1 MSNPGVPMP
10 SDEPS
15 ATPNVTPAPAAGPAV
30 GGLPSA
36 MPPWLRRAMIWF
48 FFGIVGLYVL
58 RFLFDRL
65 SSLLIVLLAS
75 LFLAFAIEPAVNWL
89 ERRGVRRGVGT
100 AAVFLVLLFAIGFFV
115 VSIGTVLAG
124 QINDLVNDAPD
135 RISSLETWLQ
145 DNVSTDIDLSQV
157 SNTFVE
163 AGGIGEQLTGLATDI
178 VGFGSSA
185 VGLLFNLFTLA
196 LFTFYLAAEGPKFRR
211 TVCAIFPPHQQRTIN
226 QVWDL
231 GVEKTGGY
239 ILSRSIL
246 ALISAIVHWVI
257 FVLLDVPFPVPMALW
272 MGVVSQFIP
281 VVGSYLAGALP
292 IVIALLDSPIK
303 GLWVLL
309 AVLIYQQVEN
319 YAFGPRITAQTMEIH
334 PAVAFGSVIAGSAL
348 LGPVGALLALPAS
361 ATIQGFLST
370 YLNYYEIDP
379 SISHELDAPEV
390 AGEGHHL
397 HDGGDASSPGSPGAD
412 PVT

>member
-1 MSNPGVPMP
+1 
-10 SDEPS
+10 
-15 ATPNVTPAPAAGPAV
+15 
-30 GGLPSA
+30 
-36 MPPWLRRAMIWF
+36 MIWF
-48 FFGIVGLYVL
+48 FLGVIGLFVL
-58 RFLFDRL
+58 RYLFERL

-75 LFLAFAIEPAVNWL
+75 LFLAFAIEPAVNAL
-89 ERRGVRRGVGT
+89 ERRGVRRGIGT
-100 AAVFLVLLFAIGFFV
+100 AAVFLVLLFAVGFFG
-115 VSIGTVLAG
+115 VSIGTVLAS

-135 RISSLETWLQ
+135 QIASLEDWLQ
-145 DNVSTDIDLSQV
+145 RNVSDDIDLSQV
-157 SNTFVE
+157 SDTFVE
-163 AGGIGEQLTGLATDI
+163 AGGVGEQLTGLATDI

-185 VGLLFNLFTLA
+185 VGLLFNLFTLG
-196 LFTFYLAAEGPKFRR
+196 LFTFYLAAEGPRFRR
-211 TVCAIFPPHQQRTIN
+211 VVCSIFPPHQQRTIN

-239 ILSRSIL
+239 ILSRTIL
-246 ALISAIVHWVI
+246 AFVSALVHWVVFI
-257 FVLLDVPFPVPMALW
+257 LLDVPFPVPMALW

-292 IVIALLDSPIK
+292 VVIALLDSPIK

-379 SISHELDAPEV
+379 SISDEPDSSTTSGRVSGRP
-390 AGEGHHL
+390 
-397 HDGGDASSPGSPGAD
+397 DDGDAAD
-412 PVT
+412 PAQT

>member
-1 MSNPGVPMP
+1 MSADNLTASLSPLPNP
-10 SDEPS
+10 
-15 ATPNVTPAPAAGPAV
+15 
-30 GGLPSA
+30 
-36 MPPWLRRAMIWF
+36 MPPWLRRAMVWF
-48 FFGIVGLYVL
+48 FLGIVGLFVL
-58 RFLFDRL
+58 RYLFERL

-89 ERRGVRRGVGT
+89 ERRGIRRGVGT
-100 AAVFLVLLFAIGFFV
+100 AAVFLVLIFATGFFAL
-115 VSIGTVLAG
+115 SIGAVLAR
-124 QINDLVNDAPD
+124 QINDLVNDAPAL
-135 RISSLETWLQ
+135 ISSLEGWLQ
-145 DNVSTDIDLSQV
+145 RNVSADIDLSDA
-157 SNTFVE
+157 SNDFVE

-178 VGFGSSA
+178 VGFGSTA
-185 VGLLFNLFTLA
+185 VGLLFNLFTLV
-196 LFTFYLAAEGPKFRR
+196 LFTFYLAAEGPRFRR
-211 TVCAIFPPHQQRTIN
+211 AVCAIFPPHRQRTIN
-226 QVWDL
+226 KVWDL
-231 GVEKTGGY
+231 AVEKTGGY

-246 ALISAIVHWVI
+246 AFLSALVHWVI

-319 YAFGPRITAQTMEIH
+319 YAFGPRITAQTMQIH
-334 PAVAFGSVIAGSAL
+334 PAVAFGAVIAGSAL

-379 SISHELDAPEV
+379 SISRVLNEAEV
-390 AGEGHHL
+390 VGEGNDM
-397 HDGGDASSPGSPGAD
+397 HDEGDA
-412 PVT
+412 